1 MQMLKKTKYFKFIT
15 LTAALLLVTGFSLL
29 VYTNYAIQEN
39 TRLVNS
45 ANLTPEQIWNYEGAL
60 QWWTT
65 TYPTILPLASAMI
78 AAGFTGVLGPTL
90 WTKFH
95 SRHALRRFTEK
106 LELASNEEF
115 EIEFE

>member
-1 MQMLKKTKYFKFIT
+1 MLKKTNFFKFIT

-29 VYTNYAIQEN
+29 VYTNHAIQEN
-39 TRLVNS
+39 TQLAKS
-45 ANLTPEQIWNYEGAL
+45 ANLTQEQIWNYEGAL

-65 TYPTILPLASAMI
+65 TYSTTILPLASAMI
-78 AAGFTGVLGPTL
+78 AGGFTGILGPTL

-95 SRHALRRFTEK
+95 SRYALRTFTEK